1 MKNGPVS
8 EDLFQPIKK
17 FSRSS
22 DLLAEELCRV
32 IVEGKVKPGDSLPSE
47 RTLAERFNVTRNVV
61 REALRSL
68 EKYHLLSVRQ
78 GSRITVLDYLTTA
91 GFDFVAELLASS
103 EDGVRSLMCDIAEAR
118 GVIGGAMMFHAVD
131 RMKAELIPDIEG
143 AVDALAEEAGKP
155 KPDMRTLQQLDFEIQ
170 NRLMRAGGNQVMI
183 LLHNSIRHIY
193 ERTANLF
200 EPIMARPE
208 VLVKRYRRIMGHLK
222 DGNRKKAKEVFLAI
236 FDEGSAALSESG

>member
-1 MKNGPVS
+1 MKNGPVP

-68 EKYHLLSVRQ
+68 ERFHLLSVRQ

-103 EDGVRSLMCDIAEAR
+103 ENGVQSLMCDIAEAR
-118 GVIGGAMMFHAVD
+118 GVIGCAMMFHAVD
-131 RMKAELIPDIEG
+131 SMNEERIPDIEA
-143 AVDALAEEAGKP
+143 AVDDLAAETGKP
-155 KPDMRTLQQLDFEIQ
+155 EPDMRTLQQLDFEIQ
-170 NRLMRAGGNQVMI
+170 NRLMHAGGNQVMI

-193 ERTANLF
+193 DRTANLF
-200 EPIMARPE
+200 EPIVARPE
-208 VLVKRYRRIMGHLK
+208 VLVERYRHIMGHLK
-222 DGNRKKAKEVFLAI
+222 AGEREKAKEVFRTI
-236 FDEGSAALSESG
+236 FDEGREALSESG

>member
-1 MKNGPVS
+1 MKNDPVA
-8 EDLFQPIKK
+8 EDLFRPIQK

-22 DLLAEELCRV
+22 DLLAGELCRV

-68 EKYHLLSVRQ
+68 ERLNLLSVRQ

-103 EDGVRSLMCDIAEAR
+103 ETGVGGLMCDIAEAR
-118 GVIGGAMMFHAVD
+118 AVIGSAMMFHAVD
-131 RMKAELIPDIEG
+131 RMDAERMPEVEE
-143 AVDALAEEAGKP
+143 AVRALAEEAARP
-155 KPDMRTLQQLDFEIQ
+155 APDMRALQHLDFEIQ

-193 ERTANLF
+193 DRTATLF
-200 EPIMARPE
+200 EPIVSRPE
-208 VLVKRYRRIMGHLK
+208 RLAERYRRILEALK
-222 DGNRKKAKEVFLAI
+222 AGDRETAREVFRAM
-236 FDEGSAALSESG
+236 FEEGRAALSGRG